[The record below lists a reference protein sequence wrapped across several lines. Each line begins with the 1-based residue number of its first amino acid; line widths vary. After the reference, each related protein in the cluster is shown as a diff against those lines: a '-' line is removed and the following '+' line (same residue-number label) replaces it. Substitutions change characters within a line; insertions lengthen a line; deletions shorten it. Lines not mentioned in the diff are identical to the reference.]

1 MWRRAAPLIVP
12 GSHRSPDNP
21 SGDNGVDRDAPY
33 PTEVNVTG
41 EPGDVFLYDSRLW
54 HSVADNKSG
63 TPRVAISV
71 RYAPWWLNL
80 DVQREGH
87 PDHMRI
93 VVETDG
99 KDSINPLI
107 PARVFESFP
116 DGVNPLFRH
125 WVEGPARARGGDRQ

>member
-1 MWRRAAPLIVP
+1 M
-12 GSHRSPDNP
+12 
-21 SGDNGVDRDAPY
+21 
-33 PTEVNVTG
+33 
-41 EPGDVFLYDSRLW
+41 FLYDSRLW